1 MVVILNVFSVI
12 LESCLLTI
20 VVHFLF
26 FLNICLF
33 LLNTDNISIW
43 WPYRISFCGRK
54 YRGSCFPCCITINSR
69 IWGINKFRSYSLSC
83 FSFLFHIH
91 VYNYLLLSFANVN
104 SLVLSISCFALSEL
118 VVFSFGL
125 YPIVSSVPHSH

>member
-1 MVVILNVFSVI
+1 MVVILNFFSVI

-20 VVHFLF
+20 VVHSFLKIYVCSF
-26 FLNICLF
+26 
-33 LLNTDNISIW
+33 LNTDNISIW

-54 YRGSCFPCCITINSR
+54 YRGSRLPCCITINSR